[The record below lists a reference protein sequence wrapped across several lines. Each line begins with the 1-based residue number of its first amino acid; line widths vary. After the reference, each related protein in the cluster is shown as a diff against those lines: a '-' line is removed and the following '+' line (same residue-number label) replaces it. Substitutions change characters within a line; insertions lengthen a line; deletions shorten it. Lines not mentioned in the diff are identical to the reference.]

1 MPIKL
6 TLHANQTPQ
15 WRVGRVNDTVFG
27 QSNPGTCLTL
37 GLKHIALHLDPGNA
51 PVSIYSNSTRT

>member
-15 WRVGRVNDTVFG
+15 WRVGRVTDTLFG
-27 QSNPGTCLTL
+27 QSDPGTRLTL

-51 PVSIYSNSTRT
+51 PVSI